1 MKASQTLDTL
11 GLFCPLP
18 IILTSKKIK
27 EMQPGQILLVL
38 SDDVGVK
45 KDMAVWCKN
54 SGHELLQIVEENKT
68 IQCWVRQ
75 RAEARTTAPQFILTP
90 VGRDKDANAVTP
102 NEQDG

>member
-1 MKASQTLDTL
+1 MTADQTLDTL

-27 EMQPGQILLVL
+27 EMQQGQILLVL

-54 SGHELLQIVEENKT
+54 SGHELLQIVEEDAV
-68 IQCWVRQ
+68 IQCYIRR
-75 RAEARTTAPQFILTP
+75 RADASTTALQSTLAP
-90 VGRDKDANAVTP
+90 VGRGKDTLLLP
-102 NEQDG
+102 TNEQYG